1 MHPDTA
7 LRLSLRSHA
16 SVTER
21 VYTYTQRIPPFLR
34 GICGHP
40 FHLRDAPIDRPP
52 CYGMLHCQT
61 CQAARLPECT
71 IFLGNRPPG
80 LNPGRPM
87 CAWLFGSPAPSDA
100 NCVNSHRAPCWACL
114 ACGNAPV
121 THFKSSPSR
130 PPRGAS
136 TPPACAAGAIWN
148 CQLREN
154 GSREL
159 LSNPHDR

>member
-7 LRLSLRSHA
+7 LRLSLLRHT
-16 SVTER
+16 SVTEE

-40 FHLRDAPIDRPP
+40 FHLRDAPIDRPA
-52 CYGMLHCQT
+52 LLRN
-61 CQAARLPECT
+61 AALPDLPDCT

-114 ACGNAPV
+114 ACGTLPSHISNALRPGRPGGPPPHPPV
-121 THFKSSPSR
+121 
-130 PPRGAS
+130 PPGDLEL
-136 TPPACAAGAIWN
+136 PA
-148 CQLREN
+148 
-154 GSREL
+154 SREWH
-159 LSNPHDR
+159 SGTPV